1 MSNFSIK
8 SYFWKSFET

>member
-1 MSNFSIK
+1 MSTFSIK